1 MKQKINIDCFHF
13 VYDNGSR
20 ELVCTN
26 DSIRITDVDEL
37 NVGNALNYAH
47 ALYSYYG
54 NINCDY
60 ASLQQFYIK
69 NIVEGC

>member
-13 VYDNGSR
+13 VYDNESR

-26 DSIRITDVDEL
+26 DSIHITDVDEL
-37 NVGNALNYAH
+37 NVGNALDYVH

-54 NINCDY
+54 CINCDY
-60 ASLQQFYIK
+60 ANLQQLYIR
-69 NIVEGC
+69 NIMEGC